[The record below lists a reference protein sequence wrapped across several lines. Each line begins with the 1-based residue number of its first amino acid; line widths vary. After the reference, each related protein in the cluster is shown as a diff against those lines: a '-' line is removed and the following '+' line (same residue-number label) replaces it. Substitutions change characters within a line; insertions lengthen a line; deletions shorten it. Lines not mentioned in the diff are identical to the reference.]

1 MFPTSEL
8 QEVIQKY
15 SEKLDFYAYKLGL
28 FEIVFSRSSYR
39 KFLKE
44 NLGNSLSK
52 RKNQIFTNSELDVK
66 PMSSAMSDGE
76 SSPVKPKVSLRFLAK
91 KRQKSPKSDTK
102 SKLESD
108 IEKIDNLLDNQNKV
122 IQIKD

>member
-1 MFPTSEL
+1 
-8 QEVIQKY
+8 
-15 SEKLDFYAYKLGL
+15 
-28 FEIVFSRSSYR
+28 
-39 KFLKE
+39 
-44 NLGNSLSK
+44 
-52 RKNQIFTNSELDVK
+52 
-66 PMSSAMSDGE
+66 MSDGE

-122 IQIKD
+122 KRLKD